1 VTSPSHSQDPGDF
14 GPRPLL
20 FLLSAACV
28 LLAVVPSTRGS
39 RGPNEITL
47 SWPWS
52 HLTGEGFAGSSYT
65 GVPWDEL
72 SHPLIAQILF
82 VLNGGGRLVGF
93 LLLGS
98 ALLILASRTP
108 PSRSEGRMV
117 TAFFALL
124 LVLTSLPPSILS
136 LVVWGSDN
144 WDSFFFQGTW
154 QFVIVLALLGEHCV
168 LFCAGLRSRFEFG
181 KVARI
186 LLLAGLILQL
196 PWLGKILWGAVFHQ
210 SALLVAL
217 RDSLLW
223 SLPFGWQCLA
233 LLFLYRGTPTRGIA
247 VAWSLALLFTPL
259 YWTLVQ
265 QVTESS
271 EEGLLTSL
279 LSVRLALQ
287 FLFSSSLLLVVFL
300 FGRVAAGLFSD
311 SDGAIRPAQGAM

>member
-1 VTSPSHSQDPGDF
+1 
-14 GPRPLL
+14 
-20 FLLSAACV
+20 V
-28 LLAVVPSTRGS
+28 LLAVVPNTRGS
-39 RGPNEITL
+39 RGANEINL

-52 HLTGEGFAGSSYT
+52 HLTGEGFAGASYY

-82 VLNGGGRLVGF
+82 VLNGAGRLVGF

-98 ALLILASRTP
+98 AVLILASRTP
-108 PSRSEGRMV
+108 PSRSEARTI
-117 TAFFALL
+117 TALFGLL
-124 LVLTSLPPSILS
+124 LVLTSLAPSILS
-136 LVVWGSDN
+136 LVVRGSDS

-181 KVARI
+181 TVARV
-186 LLLAGLILQL
+186 LLLAGLLLQL

-210 SALLVAL
+210 SDRLVAL
-217 RDSLLW
+217 TGGLLW

-247 VAWSLALLFTPL
+247 IAWSLALLFTPL

-265 QVTESS
+265 QITESS
-271 EEGLLTSL
+271 EEGLLDSL
-279 LSVRLALQ
+279 LSIKLALQ

-311 SDGAIRPAQGAM
+311 GDGASRPAQGAM